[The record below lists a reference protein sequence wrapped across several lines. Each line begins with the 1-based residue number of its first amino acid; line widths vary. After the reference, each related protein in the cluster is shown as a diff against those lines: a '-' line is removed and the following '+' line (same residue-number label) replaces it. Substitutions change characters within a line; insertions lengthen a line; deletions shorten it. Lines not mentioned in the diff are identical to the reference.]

1 MNMKEFFKDKKVII
15 PIVFFIVLIVGTI
28 VFVNSKNDGMK
39 NIGDISIYY
48 RTFTS
53 KNGWSKWSKNGIIS
67 GNIDGSPIKNI
78 EIKIKSKH
86 ESDYSYSVYTKEKGW
101 IEDNTGK
108 YDINAFRLDLY
119 GVSSKKYDV
128 CYRTY
133 NKKDKWLDWSC
144 NYTIN
149 GNALEHITALEVKI
163 IPKHVIKK
171 EYLKDFSDS
180 GTNNNLN
187 FD

>member
-1 MNMKEFFKDKKVII
+1 MDIKKILKNKKVLISLA
-15 PIVFFIVLIVGTI
+15 VTVLII
-28 VFVNSKNDGMK
+28 IFVIFIINNKNDGME
-39 NIGDISIYY
+39 NINDASIYY

-53 KNGWSKWSKNGIIS
+53 KNGWSKWSKNGITS
-67 GNIDGSPIKNI
+67 GNIDADYIENI
-78 EIKIKSKH
+78 EIKIKTKQKN
-86 ESDYSYSVYTKEKGW
+86 DYSYSIYTKEKGW

-108 YDINAFRLDLY
+108 YGINALKLDLY
-119 GVSSKKYDV
+119 GTFSNKYDV

>member
-1 MNMKEFFKDKKVII
+1 MNMKEFFKSKKVII
-15 PIVFFIVLIVGTI
+15 PIIFFIVLIVSTI
-28 VFVNSKNDGMK
+28 VFVNNKNDGMK
-39 NIGDISIYY
+39 NIGDVSIYY

-53 KNGWSKWSKNGIIS
+53 KNGWSKWSRNGITS
-67 GNIDGSPIKNI
+67 CNIDADSIKNI
-78 EIKIKSKH
+78 EIKIKTKQKN
-86 ESDYSYSVYTKEKGW
+86 DFSYSIYTKEKGW
-101 IEDNTGK
+101 TEDNTGK
-108 YDINAFRLDLY
+108 YGINALKLDLY
-119 GVSSKKYDV
+119 GTFSNKYDV

-163 IPKHVIKK
+163 IPKRVIKK

-180 GTNNNLN
+180 GIKNNLN